1 PAPQPGSYPP
11 PPAAPLSPTV
21 GMGEWLWSSIVAAI
35 PVVGFIVLLVWAFGG
50 STKLSKRN
58 WARANLILYAV
69 MAVVYVVLFVL
80 LIAVAGLA
88 LSDPYYYYNYY
99 Y

>member
-1 PAPQPGSYPP
+1 MPAI
-11 PPAAPLSPTV
+11 A

-69 MAVVYVVLFVL
+69 MAVVYVVLFV
-80 LIAVAGLA
+80 VVMAGIGAA
-88 LSDPYYYYNYY
+88 LNGPYYYNYY

>member
-1 PAPQPGSYPP
+1 
-11 PPAAPLSPTV
+11 
-21 GMGEWLWSSIVAAI
+21 MGEWLWSSIVAAI